1 MVWEAY
7 NENLD
12 IVLTEIEA
20 LLDELDGKSV
30 ITADHGNLVGERLGP
45 VPTRRKYGHPYGVH
59 TEELVK
65 VPWFI
70 LEGETRREIRREIRS
85 EPAIESDDEN
95 ISETEL
101 EDQLEAL
108 GYR

>member
-1 MVWEAY
+1 VWEAY

-12 IVLTEIEA
+12 VVLAEVEP
-20 LLDELDGKSV
+20 LLGELSGKSV

-65 VPWFI
+65 VPWFVV
-70 LEGETRREIRREIRS
+70 EGDARKTVRA
-85 EPAIESDDEN
+85 EPPVEGDGEGISDA
-95 ISETEL
+95 EL
-101 EDQLEAL
+101 EDKLAAL